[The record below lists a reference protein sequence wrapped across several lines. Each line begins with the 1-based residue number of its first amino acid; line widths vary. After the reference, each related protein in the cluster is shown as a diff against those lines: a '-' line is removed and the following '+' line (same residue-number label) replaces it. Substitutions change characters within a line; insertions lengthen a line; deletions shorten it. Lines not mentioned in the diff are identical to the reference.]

1 MTKKRI
7 NFKFPFLFLF
17 LFLLFLFSILILPSV
32 SAQHPMKGHMKLLAV
47 NEGGK
52 DDGNGIVQQGSIAD
66 LYLEIK
72 PGLGSVYIDTFPL
85 TKMDTQLSTRFAKEI
100 ACKFLNKDC
109 KKYDFFYTIKAD
121 SSIIGGPSAGAA
133 LAMLTVA
140 LLDEDVKKI
149 DETVTITGTINTG
162 GIIGSVGG
170 VKEKIEAASKNNITK
185 VLIPKGSSFTFK
197 LNETKVNETINIIN
211 ESIPFA
217 DNGIIN
223 KTILNISKE
232 NVSDKINLIEYGL
245 QLKIEVIE
253 VFTLADAM
261 KEFTGKSYETPEGD
275 IDLVDFYTTTMG
287 SITENICN
295 RTTELS
301 ERLNKSIID
310 KEGIF
315 DEQDL
320 FGNATSPENII
331 YSNIIYSSLY
341 NRTQELINLSKI
353 SLENN
358 EFYPAASYCFGAN
371 INLDYLILINANIS
385 AQQKAVKLEELLT
398 AINNSNQIL
407 DNMSLTSLNDLQTY
421 LIVKERLVEAYDSL
435 EKATEL
441 MNKNQTDVEYEIAY
455 TTERLYSAYSWSYF
469 FNASTA
475 SKEQAIQQVIL
486 DEQVL
491 QDSCKMTL
499 GEAQE
504 RLEYFK
510 ILYPYPFPFLETTT
524 TELERA
530 YEQFNANQ
538 FKMCLM
544 HASKAK
550 SEIDAVLSTV
560 NLEDEQLEELLN
572 VKLELVKQVIL
583 KQQMNGLFPIEGY
596 SYYEY
601 AKALSKNDKI
611 SGLIYSQYALE
622 FSNLDLYFNIVEE
635 KTGTEKL
642 IFFIEETLGV
652 KVIVAFFIGLGAG
665 IIVCLLI
672 FLIRKVRKQEPQ
684 HIYTEKITTKPMIKS
699 ITNIKSVTKL
709 KTKNSKKKF

>member
-1 MTKKRI
+1 
-7 NFKFPFLFLF
+7 
-17 LFLLFLFSILILPSV
+17 
-32 SAQHPMKGHMKLLAV
+32 MKGHMKLLAV

-52 DDGNGIVQQGSIAD
+52 DEKNEIVQTGSIAD

-109 KKYDFFYTIKAD
+109 TKYDFFYTIKAD

-170 VKEKIEAASKNNITK
+170 IKEKIEAASKNNITK

-197 LNETKVNETINIIN
+197 LNETKINQTISIIN

-217 DNGIIN
+217 VNGTIN
-223 KTILNISKE
+223 KTISKE
-232 NVSDKINLIEYGL
+232 NISDKINLIEHGK
-245 QLKIEVIE
+245 QLNIEVIE

-275 IDLVDFYTTTMG
+275 INLVGFYTTTMG
-287 SITENICN
+287 SITQNICN
-295 RTTELS
+295 RTTELND
-301 ERLNKSIID
+301 RLSKSIIS

-315 DEQDL
+315 DEDEL
-320 FGNATSPENII
+320 VNNAL
-331 YSNIIYSSLY
+331 YGGLY
-341 NRTQELINLSKI
+341 NRTLELINLSST
-353 SLENN
+353 SLTNK

-385 AQQKAVKLEELLT
+385 APQKAAKLDELLT

-421 LIVKERLVEAYDSL
+421 LIVKERLVEAYDNW
-435 EKATEL
+435 EKATEI
-441 MNKNQTDVEYEIAY
+441 MNKNQTDVEYDAEYNVEYEIAY

-469 FNASTA
+469 FNT
-475 SKEQAIQQVIL
+475 SKEQIII
-486 DEQVL
+486 DEQAL

-499 GEAQE
+499 SEAQE

-524 TELERA
+524 TELQRA
-530 YEQFNANQ
+530 YEQLNANN
-538 FKMCLM
+538 FKMCLL

-583 KQQMNGLFPIEGY
+583 RQQMNGLFPIEGY

-601 AKALSKNDKI
+601 AKSLAKTDKI

-622 FSNLDLYFNIVEE
+622 FSNLDLYFNVVE
-635 KTGTEKL
+635 THT
-642 IFFIEETLGV
+642 FIESAIIFIKDDIGRKAIIAFLVGIAVASVIFVIGIVYVGTRNKVLLV
-652 KVIVAFFIGLGAG
+652 KNYPSNQR
-665 IIVCLLI
+665 
-672 FLIRKVRKQEPQ
+672 IRKTRK
-684 HIYTEKITTKPMIKS
+684 
-699 ITNIKSVTKL
+699 
-709 KTKNSKKKF
+709 

>member
-1 MTKKRI
+1 MNKKRI
-7 NFKFPFLFLF
+7 QSTLIIFFSLFFILIS
-17 LFLLFLFSILILPSV
+17 LLFILPSV

-52 DDGNGIVQQGSIAD
+52 NGADDTEGIVQQGSIAD

-85 TKMDTQLSTRFAKEI
+85 TKMDTQLSTRFAKEV

-109 KKYDFFYTIKAD
+109 TKYDFFYTIKAD
-121 SSIIGGPSAGAA
+121 SSIIGGLSAGAA

-140 LLDEDVKKI
+140 LLDEDIKKI

-170 VKEKIEAASKNNITK
+170 IKEKIEAASTNNITK
-185 VLIPKGSSFTFK
+185 VMIPKGSSFTFK
-197 LNETKVNETINIIN
+197 LNETKINQTISIIN

-217 DNGIIN
+217 VNGTIN
-223 KTILNISKE
+223 KTISKE
-232 NVSDKINLIEYGL
+232 NISDKIDLVEYGR
-245 QLKIEVIE
+245 QKNINVIE

-261 KEFTGKSYETPEGD
+261 IEFTGKSYETPQGD
-275 IDLVDFYTTTMG
+275 INLVDFYASTMKF
-287 SITENICN
+287 IAENICN
-295 RTTELS
+295 RTTELH
-301 ERLNKSIID
+301 ERLNKSLIEKD
-310 KEGIF
+310 GIF
-315 DEQDL
+315 DEDEL
-320 FGNATSPENII
+320 ANNTL
-331 YSNIIYSSLY
+331 YSGLY
-341 NRTQELINLSKI
+341 NRTLELMNLSLA
-353 SLENN
+353 SLTNN
-358 EFYPAASYCFGAN
+358 EFYSAASYCFVAN

-385 AQQKAVKLEELLT
+385 APQKSDKLDELLT

-407 DNMSLTSLNDLQTY
+407 DNMSLASLNDLQTY
-421 LIVKERLVEAYDSL
+421 MIVKERLVEAYDNWK
-435 EKATEL
+435 KAAEF

-469 FNASTA
+469 FNT
-475 SKEQAIQQVIL
+475 SKEQIII
-486 DEQVL
+486 DEQAL

-499 GEAQE
+499 SEAQE

-524 TELERA
+524 TELQRA
-530 YEQFNANQ
+530 YEQLNANN
-538 FKMCLM
+538 FKMCLL

-601 AKALSKNDKI
+601 AKALSKTDKI

-635 KTGTEKL
+635 KTSLEKV
-642 IFFIEETLGV
+642 IYFIEETLGV
-652 KVIVAFFIGLGAG
+652 KVIVAFFIGLSTG
-665 IIVCLLI
+665 IIICLLVI
-672 FLIRKVRKQEPQ
+672 LIRNLTRKQEHQ
-684 HIYTEKITTKPMIKS
+684 QIYTEKTITRPMIKS
-699 ITNIKSVTKL
+699 ITKPNP
-709 KTKNSKKKF
+709 KNSKKK